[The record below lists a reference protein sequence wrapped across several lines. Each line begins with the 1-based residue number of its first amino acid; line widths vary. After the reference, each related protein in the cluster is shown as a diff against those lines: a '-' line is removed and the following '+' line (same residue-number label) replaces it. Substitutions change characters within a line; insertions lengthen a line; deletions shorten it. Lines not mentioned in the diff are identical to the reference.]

1 MGLLSGLL
9 GDNYVTGVLNDYSTV
24 QKATFTLIEVGS
36 NITNPNSA
44 KYKTVPVQIN
54 PSDLVYQYSHSTRDI
69 TGGLNE
75 ASGETSYDSSYG
87 NEASLGVTLYYD
99 FYDEYQARTANGAM
113 GFMDSFHLM
122 SEKFS
127 SLQALIDHV
136 SKYKKPRALFRWG
149 SQVSFYGVLE
159 SINPTYRAFSQ
170 WGHPLKGEV
179 SVNIQRDR
187 SANAL
192 GFKAQAESDAG
203 RREKFTKF
211 MNMGMLGA
219 GLALR

>member
-1 MGLLSGLL
+1 MNLLSGLL

-36 NITNPNSA
+36 NITNPRSA

-54 PSDLVYQYSHSTRDI
+54 PSDLVYQYSNSTRNVA
-69 TGGLNE
+69 GGLNE
-75 ASGETSYDSSYG
+75 ASGEMSYDSSYG
-87 NEASLGVTLYYD
+87 SEASIGITLYYD

-127 SLQALIDHV
+127 SLQALIDHA
-136 SKYKKPRALFRWG
+136 SKYKKPRTLFRWG

-159 SINPTYRAFSQ
+159 SISPTYRAFSP
-170 WGHPLKGEV
+170 WGHPLKGEI
-179 SVNIQRDR
+179 SVNIREDR

-192 GFKAQAESDAG
+192 QFKAQAESDAEG
-203 RREKFTKF
+203 RTKF
-211 MNMGMLGA
+211 SKYMNMAMLGT